1 MIRAVVIFDSRDRE
15 IFYTSYAN
23 YAINL
28 SFTSNIV
35 LSIKDLLARRFENII
50 VGKYSLGFLFEPDY
64 TILVLADRS
73 NKESEIYEVITMIN
87 NAISSIFSD
96 GITEESFSNEE
107 KRDQFE
113 EKLEEIIKKIPIKI
127 TFVGSGGVG
136 KTTMVR
142 LLARGIISHE
152 YQPTIFA
159 DVEHLDITIGAF
171 SLSLFTVAG
180 QEQYRRTWDVVSES
194 TDIAI
199 LVLDSTPDNLREMR
213 EIIYPRIRQLAPYAR
228 YVAIANKQD
237 LPNAIP
243 PAIIEEQ
250 LGIPTYGMIAIH
262 PEAREK
268 LLSILER
275 IISETP

>member
-1 MIRAVVIFDSRDRE
+1 MIRAIVIYDSRDHE
-15 IFYTSYAN
+15 IFYTTYAN
-23 YAINL
+23 FALNL
-28 SFTSNIV
+28 PFVSNSI
-35 LSIKDLLARRFENII
+35 LSIKDLLARRFEDII
-50 VGKYSLGFLFEPDY
+50 IGRYRIGFLFEPDY
-64 TILVLADRS
+64 SVLILADRS
-73 NKESEIYEVITMIN
+73 NKESELYEVGTMIN
-87 NAISSIFSD
+87 NALISVFGENISEDAFEDPS
-96 GITEESFSNEE
+96 
-107 KRDQFE
+107 KRDEFE
-113 EKLEEIIKKIPIKI
+113 DKLEEIIRKVPVKI

-152 YQPTIFA
+152 YVPTIFA
-159 DVEHLDITIGAF
+159 DVERLDMTIGVF
-171 SLSLFTVAG
+171 SISLFTVAG
-180 QEQYRRTWDVVSES
+180 QEQYRRTWDVVSEA

-213 EIIYPRIRQLAPYAR
+213 EVIYPRIKQLAPYAR

-250 LGIPTYGMIAIH
+250 LGIPTYGLIAIH
-262 PEAREK
+262 PEARDK
-268 LLSILER
+268 LLSILQR

>member
-1 MIRAVVIFDSRDRE
+1 MIRAIVIFDSRDRE
-15 IFYTSYAN
+15 IFYTSFAN

-64 TILVLADRS
+64 SILVLADRS
-73 NKESEIYEVITMIN
+73 NKASEIYEVTTMIN
-87 NAISSIFSD
+87 NALTSISED
-96 GITEESFSNEE
+96 GITEETFQDSSRRDSFEDE
-107 KRDQFE
+107 
-113 EKLEEIIKKIPIKI
+113 LEEIVKKIPIKI

-142 LLARGIISHE
+142 LLARGIVSHE

-171 SLSLFTVAG
+171 SISLFTVAG
-180 QEQYRRTWDVVSES
+180 QEQYRRTWDVVSEA
-194 TDIAI
+194 TDIVI

-213 EIIYPRIRQLAPYAR
+213 ETIYPRIRQLAPYAR

-250 LGIPTYGMIAIH
+250 LGIPTYGMIAVH

-268 LLSILER
+268 MLSILER